1 MEKQPFSLLSLIRY
15 LKPYWHWVLLAPFAM
30 FLEAYM
36 DLLQP
41 ALMKRIVD
49 DGVMASDQALVFRT
63 GLQMFCYALLGACG
77 GCLCTY
83 FSSKA
88 AMGFGNDVRKALFFR
103 IQQLAF
109 EQTDRFTAGSL
120 TVRLTSDIGTLQFLV
135 ISLTRMLLR
144 SPFLLFGSI
153 VFVVRTDWH
162 LALPLL
168 LSAPL
173 LIIAVVCWMRKLI
186 PLFQKRLEQSDS
198 LNAKMQETLI
208 GIRVVKAF
216 DTEKGE
222 ASRFEVLNR
231 ALSDT
236 DLKSGYLHS
245 TLGPA
250 LSLIQHL
257 TVVVILIVAAYE
269 ANSGLVKAGEIAA
282 IVNWVS
288 QVMMSLIHL
297 SFMTMHFSRAVIS
310 AHRVL
315 EVLET
320 EPAIRDGEEKNA
332 PEDGSV
338 EFRDVTFAYPGS
350 SGLPVLEHISFKAP
364 MGTHIAIVGATGSGK
379 TTLLNL
385 LARFY
390 EPDSG
395 EILVGG
401 RSIRT
406 YALDSLRS
414 IMGIVLQNPRLFA
427 GTVFEN
433 VRWGRPDASNEEVED
448 VLRIAQA
455 DRFVS
460 RFPQRGATNVAQGGV
475 SLSGGQKQRLSI
487 ARALIREPKILI
499 FDDATS
505 AVDPVTERL
514 IWDSIRA
521 RFRRTTVLS
530 VAQRA
535 SSLQAADRILVLE
548 KGRIV
553 GFDTHDELLKN
564 CEIYKEII
572 DSQITPTDRK
582 EGV

>member
-1 MEKQPFSLLSLIRY
+1 MEKETPSLSKLFRY

-63 GLQMFCYALLGACG
+63 GLQMLCYALLGACG

-144 SPFLLFGSI
+144 SPFLLIGSI
-153 VFVVRTDWH
+153 VFVIHTDWH

-173 LIIAVVCWMRKLI
+173 LIFIVVRWMRKLI
-186 PLFQKRLEQSDS
+186 PLFQKRLEQSDL

-222 ASRFEVLNR
+222 ASRFEALNH
-231 ALSDT
+231 ALADT
-236 DLKSGYLHS
+236 DLASGYLHS

-250 LSLIQHL
+250 LGLIQHL
-257 TVVVILIVAAYE
+257 TVVVILFIAGYE

-320 EPAIRDGEEKNA
+320 KPAIRDGEEKNA
-332 PEDGSV
+332 PEDTTI
-338 EFRDVTFAYPGS
+338 EFRDISFAYPGS
-350 SGLPVLEHISFKAP
+350 SGLPVLEHVSFTVP
-364 MGTHIAIVGATGSGK
+364 MGSHIAIIGATGSGK

-395 EILVGG
+395 DILIGG
-401 RSIRT
+401 NSIRR

-414 IMGIVLQNPRLFA
+414 MMGIVFQNPRLFT

-433 VRWGRPDASNEEVED
+433 VRWGRPDAKNEEVED

-455 DRFVS
+455 DRFVAQ
-460 RFPQRGATNVAQGGV
+460 FPQRGETRVEQGGV
-475 SLSGGQKQRLSI
+475 SLSGGQKQRISI
-487 ARALIREPKILI
+487 ARALIRHPKILLL
-499 FDDATS
+499 DDATS
-505 AVDPVTERL
+505 AVDQATERL
-514 IWDSIRA
+514 IRESIRT

-535 SSLQAADRILVLE
+535 SSLQDADCILVLD

-553 GFDTHDELLKN
+553 GFGTHEELVKT
-564 CEIYKEII
+564 CGIYREII
-572 DSQITPTDRK
+572 DSQNTSVYRK
-582 EGV
+582 EGA

>member
-1 MEKQPFSLLSLIRY
+1 MEKESPSLSKLFHY

-63 GLQMFCYALLGACG
+63 GLQMLCYALLGACG

-88 AMGFGNDVRKALFFR
+88 AMGFGNDVRKALFYR

-144 SPFLLFGSI
+144 SPFLLIGSI
-153 VFVVRTDWH
+153 VFVIRTDWH

-173 LIIAVVCWMRKLI
+173 LIFIVVRWMRKLI
-186 PLFQKRLEQSDS
+186 PLFQKRLEQSDL
-198 LNAKMQETLI
+198 LNAKMQETLT

-216 DTEKGE
+216 ATEKGE
-222 ASRFEVLNR
+222 ASRFEFLNR
-231 ALSDT
+231 SLADT
-236 DLKSGYLHS
+236 DLASGYLHS

-250 LSLIQHL
+250 LGLIQHL
-257 TVVVILIVAAYE
+257 TVVVILFIAGYE

-315 EVLET
+315 EVLNT
-320 EPAIRDGEEKNA
+320 KPVIRDGCEKQA
-332 PEDGSV
+332 PEDTTI
-338 EFRDVTFAYPGS
+338 EFRDVSFAYPGS
-350 SGLPVLEHISFKAP
+350 SGLPVLEHVSFTAP
-364 MGTHIAIVGATGSGK
+364 MGSHIAVIGATGSGK

-395 EILVGG
+395 DILIGG
-401 RSIRT
+401 HSIRR

-414 IMGIVLQNPRLFA
+414 MMGIVLQNPRLFT

-433 VRWGRPDASNEEVED
+433 VRWGRPDANNEEVEE

-455 DRFVS
+455 DHFVAQ
-460 RFPQRGATNVAQGGV
+460 FPQRGETSVEQGGV
-475 SLSGGQKQRLSI
+475 SLSGGQKQRISI
-487 ARALIREPKILI
+487 ARALIRRPKILLL
-499 FDDATS
+499 DDATS
-505 AVDPVTERL
+505 AVDPATERL
-514 IWDSIRA
+514 IRESIRT
-521 RFRRTTVLS
+521 RFRKTTVLS

-535 SSLQAADRILVLE
+535 SSLHDADCILVLD
-548 KGRIV
+548 KGRIA
-553 GFDTHDELLKN
+553 GFGTHEELVKT
-564 CEIYKEII
+564 CGVYREII
-572 DSQITPTDRK
+572 DSQNPSVYRK
-582 EGV
+582 DGA